1 MDKFVT
7 ITGNLLK
14 QIQTVIENDEISII
28 SGGLLSE
35 FENQIADFNGNE
47 YGLGFCSGTAAIHSA
62 LYALG
67 VSSGDEVIVPTYGF
81 HAMVTPILLL
91 KATPVFCDISYDT
104 LCMEV
109 SHIEKVVTERTKG
122 ILLLHPW
129 GNVAEMGSLYEYAK
143 QNNLF
148 LLSDASHAHGASYN
162 GRPLGRYADI
172 TCSSYGKGKL
182 ISGGELGGATTDS
195 DVLWDRMAVFSH
207 VNRVPN
213 ALKTDNYLNLTNSI
227 GPKYRPHGLSLP
239 LALDQIR
246 SFNTRMKTLLDNIHT
261 LLGIFDKSRLFR
273 LQSCYKNTSRVFWK
287 IVILIE
293 DKHPQNIKEKV
304 FEMAK
309 KSEVPIEGDHYSPLL
324 HEDFNYREFY
334 NIPSC
339 SGDFPNA
346 ERLRN
351 RIFQIH
357 APLLYDNLTASRY
370 REMFEILESSL

>member
-1 MDKFVT
+1 MKFSSYT
-7 ITGNLLK
+7 EDALNKILKCAKADTLSLIDGGYLNTFEKEIAGFWGNNL
-14 QIQTVIENDEISII
+14 
-28 SGGLLSE
+28 GL
-35 FENQIADFNGNE
+35 A
-47 YGLGFCSGTAAIHSA
+47 FCNGTAAIHSA

-91 KATPVFCDISYDT
+91 QAQPVFCDISYDT

-109 SHIEKVVTERTKG
+109 SHIEKVVTKRTKG

-129 GNVAEMGSLYEYAK
+129 GNVAEMGSLYKFSK

-162 GRPLGRYADI
+162 RGALGRYSDI

-207 VNRVPN
+207 VNRVPG
-213 ALKTDNYLNLTNSI
+213 ALKTDSYVNFTNSI

-239 LALDQIR
+239 LALDQIKT
-246 SFNTRMKTLLDNIHT
+246 FNPRMQALLANIRTLTDTI
-261 LLGIFDKSRLFR
+261 DKSRFFR
-273 LQSCYKNTSRVFWK
+273 LQSCYKKTSRVFWK
-287 IVILIE
+287 IVVLIE
-293 DKHPQNIKEKV
+293 VDHPQNIKEKV

-309 KSEVPIEGDHYSPLL
+309 KCEVPIEGDHYSPLL

-346 ERLRN
+346 KRLSN

-357 APLLYDNLTASRY
+357 APLLYDKLTASRY
-370 REMFEILESSL
+370 NEMFEILESNL

>member
-1 MDKFVT
+1 MKFSSYT
-7 ITGNLLK
+7 DDALNEMLK
-14 QIQTVIENDEISII
+14 CAKADTLSLID
-28 SGGLLSE
+28 GGYLDT
-35 FENQIADFNGNE
+35 FENEIAGFWGNNL
-47 YGLGFCSGTAAIHSA
+47 GLAFCNGTAAIHSA

-109 SHIEKVVTERTKG
+109 SHIEKVVTKRTKG

-162 GRPLGRYADI
+162 GRPVGKYADI

-207 VNRVPN
+207 VNRVPT
-213 ALKTDNYLNLTNSI
+213 ALKTDNYVKLTNSI

-239 LALDQIR
+239 LALDQIKT
-246 SFNTRMKTLLDNIHT
+246 FNTRMHILMGNINV
-261 LLGIFDKSRLFR
+261 LSGIIDKSKTFR
-273 LQSCYKNTSRVFWK
+273 LQSCYKDTARVFWK
-287 IVILIE
+287 IIVIIE
-293 DKHPQNIKEKV
+293 DKDPKIIKEKV
-304 FEMAK
+304 FEMANNFEI
-309 KSEVPIEGDHYSPLL
+309 SIEEDHYSPLL

-334 NIPSC
+334 KISSC
-339 SGDFPNA
+339 DGDFPNA

-357 APLLYDNLTASRY
+357 APLLYDNVIANRY
-370 REMFEILESSL
+370 YEMFEVLESNL

>member
-1 MDKFVT
+1 MKFSSYT
-7 ITGNLLK
+7 DDALNEILKCAKADSLSLIDGGYLNTFEKEIAGFWGNNL
-14 QIQTVIENDEISII
+14 
-28 SGGLLSE
+28 GL
-35 FENQIADFNGNE
+35 A
-47 YGLGFCSGTAAIHSA
+47 FCNGTAAIHSA

-91 KATPVFCDISYDT
+91 KAIPVFCDISYDT
-104 LCMEV
+104 LCIEV
-109 SHIEKVVTERTKG
+109 SHIKKVVTKKTKG

-129 GNVAEMGSLYEYAK
+129 GNVADMGSLHEYSK

-148 LLSDASHAHGASYN
+148 LLSDASHAHGASYH
-162 GRPLGRYADI
+162 GRPIGGYADI

-213 ALKTDNYLNLTNSI
+213 ALKTDNYVKLTNSI

-246 SFNTRMKTLLDNIHT
+246 TFNTRMQT
-261 LLGIFDKSRLFR
+261 LLGNIRTLSDIIDKSRLFR
-273 LQSCYKNTSRVFWK
+273 LQSCYKKTSRVFWK

-293 DKHPQNIKEKV
+293 NKCPEYAKEKV
-304 FEMAK
+304 FEIAK
-309 KSEVPIEGDHYSPLL
+309 KCEVPIEGDHYSPLL

-339 SGDFPNA
+339 SGDFQNA
-346 ERLRN
+346 ERLKN

-357 APLLYDNLTASRY
+357 APLLYDNLTANRY
-370 REMFEILESSL
+370 CEMFEVLESSL